1 MFPTRN
7 FRFNQIRRLFY
18 YIRYCASKIKL
29 YFGWIFYRF
38 TDILAQNYTW
48 LSLSSYLMEFILL
61 HFDSSEFEDERPSSL
76 VTRGVSTDIAS
87 LSPSLTLDEDEHEV
101 WCGNTIISD
110 PLGCCFLN
118 FFPLSTFA

>member
-29 YFGWIFYRF
+29 YFGWKFYWF

-48 LSLSSYLMEFILL
+48 LSLSSYFMEFILL
-61 HFDSSEFEDERPSSL
+61 HFDSSEFDDDRPSSL
-76 VTRGVSTDIAS
+76 VTRGVSTDTAS
-87 LSPSLTLDEDEHEV
+87 HSPSLTLDEEEHEV
-101 WCGNTIISD
+101 
-110 PLGCCFLN
+110 
-118 FFPLSTFA
+118 